1 MTIRSGMA
9 MPGIP
14 VDRRAR
20 PHATLSLPIA
30 IASRLLQLQSAW
42 MRLLARHRLRRS
54 IAHLDDRLLADIGL
68 SSRISVLQNDLPA
81 AVLPATA
88 FWADCKTRPTS
99 RQPAIIPLKAINVP
113 CQMSVERVPCLS
125 PGPSRIAKEN
135 SYPASSPA
143 HGGRSPKKLCQPA
156 TTRSGS
162 KSPLPI
168 ARCSIAISRRSSRAK
183 TGRSSR

>member
-68 SSRISVLQNDLPA
+68 SSQDLGSA
-81 AVLPATA
+81 ERFARRGTA
-88 FWADCKTRPTS
+88 R
-99 RQPAIIPLKAINVP
+99 
-113 CQMSVERVPCLS
+113 
-125 PGPSRIAKEN
+125 N
-135 SYPASSPA
+135 SIL
-143 HGGRSPKKLCQPA
+143 GGL
-156 TTRSGS
+156 
-162 KSPLPI
+162 
-168 ARCSIAISRRSSRAK
+168 
-183 TGRSSR
+183 